1 MRQAGQA
8 PRHFLARVLNLERS
22 GGSPELSALLKRY
35 WGYDSFRPL
44 QLQAME
50 AVLAGRDSLVVM
62 PTGGG
67 KSLCFQAPALAM
79 RGLAIVISPL
89 ISLMKDQVDALVA
102 NGIAAAR
109 LDSSLDW
116 DEQKIVLRGI
126 ARGETRILYISPE
139 RMLSD
144 RFRQYAKTLDISL
157 IAIDEAHCVSI
168 WGHDFRPEYR
178 LIGALRDDFPGVA
191 LHAYTATATRQVR
204 DDIVLQLGLK
214 NPDLLVGS
222 FDRPNLFY
230 RAERRVALAEQIAA
244 IIDRHKGE
252 SGIIYCI
259 RRKDVDAMCA
269 TLRARGVRALPYHA
283 GLSDRE
289 RKEHQDAFIEDRVE
303 VIVATVAFGM
313 GIDKSNVR
321 YVIHA
326 GMPKSLEHYQQE
338 SGRAGRDGLPAE
350 CCIFHSPADLQVWRF
365 MTREMEGEQAVI
377 AAEKLQAMHRYCA
390 GGLCRHRAILNYFE
404 QHHDGA
410 RCGACDIC
418 AGDIATL
425 PDALIVAQK
434 AISCVARLDQRFGAD
449 YVAKV
454 LAGSSESRIADS
466 GHDRLSTWGI
476 LKEHGA
482 GAVRDWIEQLVAQ
495 GFLAREGEYRTLVI
509 TGAGKAALR
518 GETVPLLTA
527 PPADAGRAR
536 RRTRGTARTAAPAG
550 VAAPEGAA
558 APAGTVGAA
567 GEPEAD
573 ARLFDDL
580 RALRQEYAKAK
591 KVPAYIIFSDVTLRD
606 LAARRPTVHSNFLE
620 IRGVGAKKAREYA
633 VPFIDLIAARCLQY
647 GLPTDRGF

>member
-1 MRQAGQA
+1 MRQARPA
-8 PRHFLARVLNLERS
+8 PRHFLARIL
-22 GGSPELSALLKRY
+22 SPATDGLTALLKRH

-67 KSLCFQAPALAM
+67 KSLCFQVPALAM
-79 RGLAIVISPL
+79 EGLAIVISPL
-89 ISLMKDQVDALVA
+89 ISLMKDQVDALAA

-116 DEQKIVLRGI
+116 EEQKVVLRGV

-144 RFRQYAKTLDISL
+144 RFRQYAKTLKISL
-157 IAIDEAHCVSI
+157 IAIDEAHCVSM

-178 LIGALRDDFPGVA
+178 LIGALRDEFPGVA

-204 DDIVLQLGLK
+204 DDIVLQLGLR

-230 RAERRVALAEQIAA
+230 RAERRSDLADQVSAV
-244 IIDRHKGE
+244 IDRHPGE

-269 TLRARGVRALPYHA
+269 TLRARGIRALPYHA
-283 GLSDRE
+283 GLSDQD
-289 RKEHQDAFIEDRVE
+289 RKEHQDAFIEDRAE

-321 YVIHA
+321 YVIHT

-365 MTREMEGEQAVI
+365 MTREMEGDQAAI
-377 AAEKLQAMHRYCA
+377 AAAKLRAMHRYCTA
-390 GGLCRHRAILNYFE
+390 GVCRHRSILQYFE
-404 QHHDGA
+404 QDRSA
-410 RCGACDIC
+410 ERCGACDIC
-418 AGDIATL
+418 AGEVEPL
-425 PDALIVAQK
+425 RDALAVAQK
-434 AISCVARLDQRFGAD
+434 ILSCIYRLDQRYGAD

-454 LAGSSESRIADS
+454 LSGSSESRIADS
-466 GHDRLSTWGI
+466 GHDRLSTWGL

-482 GAVRDWIEQLVAQ
+482 HTVRDWIEQLVAQ
-495 GFLAREGEYRTLVI
+495 GFLAREGDYHVLVI

-518 GETVPLLTA
+518 GEIVPLLSA
-527 PPADAGRAR
+527 PPPAGSGNAR
-536 RRTRGTARTAAPAG
+536 RRTRGAADNAG
-550 VAAPEGAA
+550 ALGSKGAPGD
-558 APAGTVGAA
+558 P
-567 GEPEAD
+567 EPD
-573 ARLFDDL
+573 PRLFDDL

-606 LAARRPTVHSNFLE
+606 LAARRPTIHSNFME
-620 IRGVGAKKAREYA
+620 IRGVGARKAQEYA
-633 VPFIDLIAARCLQY
+633 VPFMDLIGTRSLRY
-647 GLPTDRGF
+647 GLATDRGFPPRASG